1 MDTNWIRKLAAITAL
16 APSADN
22 SQPWKLYWD
31 GIKLA
36 ITFAVHSDVPRIFSA
51 GSHASLLSAGAAIEH
66 LQVALDANTVAAN
79 WQWPSN
85 PILGQPYASVALTG
99 SRENFVAPE
108 GALRRHT
115 NRFPFR
121 RDRVPSGITDKLE
134 KFGEN

>member
-1 MDTNWIRKLAAITAL
+1 MSFTFPLVMDTNWIRKLVATTAL

-31 GIKLA
+31 GMKLA
-36 ITFAVHSDVPRIFSA
+36 ITFAVHSDTHIFSA

-66 LQVALDANTVAAN
+66 LHVALDANMVAAN

-99 SRENFVAPE
+99 SSENFVAPE
-108 GALRRHT
+108 G
-115 NRFPFR
+115 
-121 RDRVPSGITDKLE
+121 
-134 KFGEN
+134 